1 MATITGTNLLNQ
13 FLDDRGITGLSALQK
28 QVLAARLDQMIEAG
42 TFSNTQIAVV
52 LGANPTILASVPEGE
67 NPLTNLQE
75 AVATAK
81 EEVEAADPEPP
92 TVAAYELDFSASI
105 NEGADNTFTVTAVD
119 ANGDPIAVTADTT
132 VTLKVIPGSTTAADQ
147 GTETTNLND
156 FGSGAFNLVTKTIPA
171 GQTSVSFTV
180 TGLADAITELTETYS
195 VEVKVGNEVFTKTI
209 NLLDGEVGAGKTF
222 MLTIGADTITG
233 TSGNDTIKAL
243 SVGADGAAATTLSGF
258 DAIDGG
264 AGVDTL
270 NIYTDATGNNGQLPA
285 SATVSNVEIINIYNV
300 TTVFDTDGAGD
311 IDASKFAGATN
322 INQVGLA
329 SATMT
334 NLAAT
339 TTATFTDVV
348 TAVALD
354 VTAAATAASVN
365 VALDEVADSNLANG
379 NTITLDVAGDALTT
393 VNVTGTIAA
402 GTNTPATQ
410 TLTINVEAGVDETT
424 VTLNT
429 AIDAIVTVAE
439 NAGSTEVVNA
449 INAAASAGGIT
460 FAGDTDVASITTGA
474 GEDDIDLDYAAIA
487 GAKAATVSTGDGDD
501 TLSILVNASGQT
513 GVTVTADAGAGDDV
527 VDIGTVGTVAIDF
540 TAGAGDDEVTLTN
553 GLGSVAT
560 TDVIDGGEGTDKVV
574 LDAGAAALVAEDYI
588 ILRDVITNFEAIEFN
603 TTDITTAD
611 ASRMAAYKDIAFD
624 AIDGTLTKVA
634 DDQVISSLGASSLT
648 LTANGYDTGAAATID
663 GDETYAGNLTVNHT
677 GNGTAE
683 TFTIAAESVA
693 LTVSAESDDGGD
705 IDNSA
710 ITLAGDLVSAT
721 VTLVAALDDKATA
734 STADDVLETAEVIV
748 DVSGTDLLALESLTV
763 SGNGTATV
771 TNADG
776 AALATVNA
784 AGLDSVD
791 VAGDAVTGLVYVT
804 TNTSVAETVT
814 LGDGLDTI
822 SIGAALNTDEGSTY
836 AKMDTITGLN
846 LVEDATIADTVDTAL
861 SDDIS
866 VFLAGVAV
874 TTFAKATTTASTLDL
889 ALVDLAASTT
899 ADNVVF
905 AFGGNTYIY
914 VDEGDDLVT
923 DTDVLVKLT
932 GTVDLDLLVDA
943 LNN

>member
-1 MATITGTNLLNQ
+1 MC
-13 FLDDRGITGLSALQK
+13 
-28 QVLAARLDQMIEAG
+28 
-42 TFSNTQIAVV
+42 
-52 LGANPTILASVPEGE
+52 
-67 NPLTNLQE
+67 
-75 AVATAK
+75 K
-81 EEVEAADPEPP
+81 E
-92 TVAAYELDFSASI
+92 I
-105 NEGADNTFTVTAVD
+105 G
-119 ANGDPIAVTADTT
+119 GCR
-132 VTLKVIPGSTTAADQ
+132 
-147 GTETTNLND
+147 
-156 FGSGAFNLVTKTIPA
+156 
-171 GQTSVSFTV
+171 
-180 TGLADAITELTETYS
+180 AITLT
-195 VEVKVGNEVFTKTI
+195 
-209 NLLDGEVGAGKTF
+209 A
-222 MLTIGADTITG
+222 GADTITG
-233 TSGNDTIKAL
+233 TSGNDTIRAL
-243 SVGADGAAATTLSGF
+243 TIDGTGAAATTLSAF
-258 DAIDGG
+258 DSIDGG
-264 AGVDTL
+264 AGTDTL
-270 NIYTDATGNNGQLPA
+270 NIYSDGTANTSLPT
-285 SATVSNVEIINIYNV
+285 SATVSNVEIINIYND
-300 TTVFDTDGAGD
+300 TAAFDTDGAGN

-339 TTATFTDVV
+339 TTATFTEVV
-348 TAVALD
+348 TGLALD

-429 AIDAIVTVAE
+429 AIDATVTVAE

-501 TLSILVNASGQT
+501 TLSILVDANGQT

-527 VDIGTVGTVAIDF
+527 VDIDTTGTVAVDF
-540 TAGAGDDEVTLTN
+540 TAGAGDDEVTLTD

-603 TTDITTAD
+603 TTAITTAD
-611 ASRMAAYKDIAFD
+611 ASRMATYKDIAFD

-634 DDQVISSLGASSLT
+634 DDQVISSLGASALT
-648 LTANGYDTGAAATID
+648 LTANGYNTGAAATID

-693 LTVSAESDDGGD
+693 LTVSAESDDDGVV
-705 IDNSA
+705 DNSA
-710 ITLAGDLVSAT
+710 ITLEGDLVSAT
-721 VTLVAALDDKATA
+721 VTLVAALDDKATT

-771 TNADG
+771 TNAEG

-791 VAGDAVTGLVYVT
+791 VAGDAVTGLDYVT
-804 TNTSVAETVT
+804 TNESVAETVT

-822 SIGAALNTDEGSTY
+822 SIGVLGNLTDEGSTY

-846 LVEDATIADTVDTAL
+846 LVEDATTADTVDTAL
-861 SDDIS
+861 SDDIA
-866 VFLAGVAV
+866 VFLKGVAV
-874 TTFAKATTTASTLDL
+874 TTFDKATTTASTLDL

-899 ADNVVF
+899 DDYVVF
-905 AFGGNTYIY
+905 AFGGDTYIY
-914 VDEGDDLVT
+914 ADEGDDLVT

-943 LNN
+943 LNT

>member
-1 MATITGTNLLNQ
+1 
-13 FLDDRGITGLSALQK
+13 
-28 QVLAARLDQMIEAG
+28 
-42 TFSNTQIAVV
+42 
-52 LGANPTILASVPEGE
+52 
-67 NPLTNLQE
+67 
-75 AVATAK
+75 
-81 EEVEAADPEPP
+81 
-92 TVAAYELDFSASI
+92 
-105 NEGADNTFTVTAVD
+105 
-119 ANGDPIAVTADTT
+119 
-132 VTLKVIPGSTTAADQ
+132 
-147 GTETTNLND
+147 
-156 FGSGAFNLVTKTIPA
+156 
-171 GQTSVSFTV
+171 
-180 TGLADAITELTETYS
+180 
-195 VEVKVGNEVFTKTI
+195 
-209 NLLDGEVGAGKTF
+209 
-222 MLTIGADTITG
+222 
-233 TSGNDTIKAL
+233 
-243 SVGADGAAATTLSGF
+243 
-258 DAIDGG
+258 
-264 AGVDTL
+264 
-270 NIYTDATGNNGQLPA
+270 
-285 SATVSNVEIINIYNV
+285 
-300 TTVFDTDGAGD
+300 
-311 IDASKFAGATN
+311 
-322 INQVGLA
+322 
-329 SATMT
+329 MT

-348 TAVALD
+348 TTVPLD
-354 VTAAATAASVN
+354 VTAAAAAASVN
-365 VALDEVADSNLANG
+365 VALDGVTDGAGAND
-379 NTITLDVAGDALTT
+379 ITLDVAGDALNT
-393 VNVTGTIAA
+393 VNVTGNIAA
-402 GTNTPATQ
+402 GLDTPPTQ
-410 TLTINVEAGVDETT
+410 SLTINVEAGVDETT

-429 AIDAIVTVAE
+429 AIDATVTVAE

-460 FAGDTDVASITTGA
+460 FAGDADVASITTGA

-501 TLSILVNASGQT
+501 TLSILVDANGQT

-527 VDIGTVGTVAIDF
+527 VDIDTTGIVAVDF
-540 TAGAGDDEVTLTN
+540 TAGAGDDEVTLTD

-603 TTDITTAD
+603 TTAITTAD
-611 ASRMAAYKDIAFD
+611 ASRMATYKDIAFD

-634 DDQVISSLGASSLT
+634 DDQVISSLGASALT
-648 LTANGYDTGAAATID
+648 LTANGYNTGAAATID

-693 LTVSAESDDGGD
+693 LTVSAESDDDGVV
-705 IDNSA
+705 DNSA
-710 ITLAGDLVSAT
+710 IRLEGDLVSAT
-721 VTLVAALDDKATA
+721 VTLVAALDDDTAAT
-734 STADDVLETAEVIV
+734 TADDVLETAEVIV

-822 SIGAALNTDEGSTY
+822 SIGAASDTDEGSTY

-846 LVEDATIADTVDTAL
+846 LVEDATTADTVDTAL

-866 VFLAGVAV
+866 VFLGGVAV

-943 LNN
+943 LNT